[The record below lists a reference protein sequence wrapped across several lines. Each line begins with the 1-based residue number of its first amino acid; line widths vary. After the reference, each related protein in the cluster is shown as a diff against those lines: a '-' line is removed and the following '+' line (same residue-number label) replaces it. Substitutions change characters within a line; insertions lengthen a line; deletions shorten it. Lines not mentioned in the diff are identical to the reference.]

1 MDSITDEQ
9 SSNADNRASPLD
21 LTLLKENPQIQQLLL
36 LALSKTNQQNEQ
48 LAPSTDND
56 KRKFDQLNTKANPG
70 SLSDHSS
77 PESDTSSDKMLGR
90 PGRKPLTEEEIKKSD
105 TDPKSKRKAQ
115 NRVAQRAFRERRV
128 NYVKELEDRIKILEE
143 SQQGQSTDKK
153 IMEENRE
160 LKKIIQQ
167 LQMENAILG
176 GTASSFDVP
185 LSKLT
190 NMTNNGQ
197 TTEAVTDGRPQKLL
211 RSIGDHPTATLFSAT
226 TPAYHYQHNDDFP
239 SPDAKVSFALQR
251 NSMTDGSSSSVSSKS
266 RSLTP
271 PDTFTGDDDI
281 LFSSATPT
289 DILNSFDTSQLMNPF
304 ELDQDLFN
312 TLTTTDTLIPKSPQ
326 PELSSPSSHITQST
340 TAPALSTQQQHSS
353 TRPSISTITTD
364 ESSSNDLMESLLM
377 IGDDGTGSSAEVDT
391 NGKRQH
397 LPSPGHNC
405 TLDTSTLTQT
415 WDKLTE
421 HPRFDEFDIDLLCDE
436 MKRKALCSNK
446 DHEDKMKETVDKYYP
461 SGGF

>member
-1 MDSITDEQ
+1 M
-9 SSNADNRASPLD
+9 
-21 LTLLKENPQIQQLLL
+21 
-36 LALSKTNQQNEQ
+36 
-48 LAPSTDND
+48 
-56 KRKFDQLNTKANPG
+56 
-70 SLSDHSS
+70 
-77 PESDTSSDKMLGR
+77 
-90 PGRKPLTEEEIKKSD
+90 
-105 TDPKSKRKAQ
+105 DPKSKRKAQ

-128 NYVKELEDRIKILEE
+128 NYVKELEDRIKMLEE
-143 SQQGQSTDKK
+143 SQQGQPTDKK
-153 IMEENRE
+153 IVEENRE

-190 NMTNNGQ
+190 NMTNNGHA
-197 TTEAVTDGRPQKLL
+197 TAAATDGRPQKLL
-211 RSIGDHPTATLFSAT
+211 RSIGDHSTATLFSAT

-239 SPDAKVSFALQR
+239 SPDANVSFALQR

-271 PDTFTGDDDI
+271 PDTFAGDDDI

-304 ELDQDLFN
+304 DLDQDLFN
-312 TLTTTDTLIPKSPQ
+312 ALTTTATATTDTLIPKSPQ
-326 PELSSPSSHITQST
+326 SELSPPPLHTTQET
-340 TAPALSTQQQHSS
+340 TVSALSAPPQQHSS
-353 TRPSISTITTD
+353 TRPPIPTTTTD
-364 ESSSNDLMESLLM
+364 ESTSNDLMESLLVM
-377 IGDDGTGSSAEVDT
+377 DDDGTDSSVDVNT
-391 NGKRQH
+391 SGKQQH
-397 LPSPGHNC
+397 LPSYTSGHDCN
-405 TLDTSTLTQT
+405 LDTSTLTQT

-446 DHEDKMKETVDKYYP
+446 DHEDRMKEMVDKYYP
-461 SGGF
+461 NSDS